1 VRPEGHSIE
10 HPHAP
15 ELSWARRVLGPL
27 HVTGVLWFKSAY
39 WAMGRLPGRAV
50 DLVIL
55 GAVTGFFFALRRVRR
70 AIASNL
76 EAVLGPCGF
85 WERQRR
91 IYRTMHAFAW
101 CYAERYEYLQHCE
114 DFMVAVDGRE
124 HFESASRGGAG
135 VIFATAHLGVWETA
149 SHLISSDLG
158 RDAHVV
164 REEEIDPR
172 AQEFIRRILDQ
183 GSERRYTTHFAS
195 DDPRLAILLAQALRE
210 GRIVA
215 LQADRPRVGG
225 RSWTALL
232 FGQTMSLPIGPAV
245 LARAAGVCL
254 VPIFCFREGRRRY
267 RLCIREPIRVATDGP
282 RAAAIGA
289 PLQRLASEIEWAIR
303 REPHQWFC
311 FKRLW
316 PEQRRSG
323 SLPPKGARLEGAP
336 S

>member
-1 VRPEGHSIE
+1 VRPQSHSIE

-15 ELSWARRVLGPL
+15 ELTWTRRVLGPL

-39 WAMGRLPGRAV
+39 WAIGWLPGYGV

-55 GAVTGFFFALRRVRR
+55 GAVTGFFFALRRVRK

-76 EAVLGPCGF
+76 EAALGPCGF

-101 CYAERYEYLQHCE
+101 CYAERYEYLQHSK
-114 DFMVAVDGRE
+114 DFVVTVDGRE
-124 HFESASRGGAG
+124 HFESASQGGAG
-135 VIFATAHLGVWETA
+135 LIFVTAHVGVWETA

-172 AQEFIRRILDQ
+172 AQEFIRHLLDRS
-183 GSERRYTTHFAS
+183 GERRYTTHFAS

-210 GRIVA
+210 GSIVA
-215 LQADRPRVGG
+215 LQADRPRAGG
-225 RSWTALL
+225 RSWTAYL
-232 FGQTMSLPIGPAV
+232 FGQTIALPIGPAV
-245 LARAAGVCL
+245 LARVAGVCL
-254 VPIFCFREGRRRY
+254 LPIFCFREGRRRY
-267 RLCIREPIRVATDGP
+267 RLCIREPIRVAADGP

-289 PLQRLASEIEWAIR
+289 PLERLSREIEWAIR
-303 REPHQWFC
+303 REPYQWFC

-316 PEQRRSG
+316 PEQGRSG
-323 SLPPKGARLEGAP
+323 G
-336 S
+336 